1 MFGAEMSMWASVTY
15 VGQWYLRSIL
25 KSPMYFSTLNILYNQ
40 WIITSLITSFHIL
53 MNPSFDAVT
62 RTTYSS
68 ALKQSTAFTLKN
80 TNLQFCLHLLMDDTC
95 KILIHRDRFYTD
107 MHRKLVWFVLT
118 QTVQQG
124 IKCNVSSS
132 VDLMGWILKFCAG
145 MYLVSWAVNSQ
156 SHCSVPTSH
165 SLTFSS
171 SPAIAR
177 MEFYRA
183 MVTKYSHK

>member
-1 MFGAEMSMWASVTY
+1 MFGAEMSWWASVTY

-124 IKCNVSSS
+124 IKCNVSST
-132 VDLMGWILKFCAG
+132 VDLRIWYWNFVPGCTLFRGRWIHRATAPFPRHTA
-145 MYLVSWAVNSQ
+145 SP
-156 SHCSVPTSH
+156 SHR
-165 SLTFSS
+165 LLQ
-171 SPAIAR
+171 
-177 MEFYRA
+177 
-183 MVTKYSHK
+183 